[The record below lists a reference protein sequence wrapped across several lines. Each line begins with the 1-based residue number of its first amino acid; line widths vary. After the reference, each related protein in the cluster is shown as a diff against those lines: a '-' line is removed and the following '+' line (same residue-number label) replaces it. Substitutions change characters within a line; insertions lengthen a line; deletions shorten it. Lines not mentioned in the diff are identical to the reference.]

1 MLTADQK
8 REIKKIVDSE
18 MKAYKNDKQKKA
30 NSLKNDAE
38 MREYVVNTIRDSLE
52 DLFRTLWQRRSTW
65 QREIGRK

>member
-18 MKAYKNDKQKKA
+18 MKAYKNEKQKKA
-30 NSLKNDAE
+30 NSLRNDAE

-65 QREIGRK
+65 TREIGRK

>member
-8 REIKKIVDSE
+8 REVKKIVDSE